1 MMLLVKIEH
10 EPIMQFSV
18 WRSARRKIIMNK
30 RSILFVALS
39 IPVAAAAVWGCL
51 LSVSNG
57 PSEDAMTKAKNYSNG
72 RFTNSEATTV
82 MKPGTTWDSTYR
94 FLFEKGKDRE
104 PSGPLPLAAVKH
116 FEEKAAPSGI
126 LFAWLGHAG
135 VFLEIAGKRVLVDPM
150 FSERASFFS
159 WAGPR
164 RFQPSPIQAKDLP
177 ALDAVLIS
185 HDHYDHLDKR
195 SVLDLVKKTSSFHV
209 PRGVGAI
216 LERWGVPKP
225 KIREYAWWDEQVVG
239 GLTIAAVP
247 ARHFSGRGLFDR
259 DKTLWCSWVV
269 ISGNQRVYH
278 SGDTGMTSQ
287 FREIGEKYGPFDV
300 AFIKIAAYHE
310 NWPDIH
316 LNPEQ
321 AIEAFGS
328 LRGRIMVPIH
338 WGTFSLSTHS
348 WHEPIERLVKA
359 ADRNKAKIITPMMGE
374 IVDPSSYENR
384 YWWRQIMGQSEEHP

>member
-1 MMLLVKIEH
+1 MIQCNCTFGKADLSMSKRMLL
-10 EPIMQFSV
+10 
-18 WRSARRKIIMNK
+18 
-30 RSILFVALS
+30 LVAGL
-39 IPVAAAAVWGCL
+39 ITLAAAVVWGCHARAL
-51 LSVSNG
+51 DPV
-57 PSEDAMTKAKNYSNG
+57 PSEDEMRKAKNFSNG
-72 RFTNSEATTV
+72 RFTNSEPTMV
-82 MKPGTTWDSTYR
+82 MKPGKTWESTYR
-94 FLFEKGKDRE
+94 FLFEGGRDRE
-104 PSGPLPLAAVKH
+104 PSRPLPVAAIDNLEETAAV
-116 FEEKAAPSGI
+116 SG
-126 LFAWLGHAG
+126 LRFAWLGHAG
-135 VFLEIAGKRVLVDPM
+135 VFLAIQGKRVLVDPM

-164 RFQPSPIQAKDLP
+164 RFQPAPVRAQDFP

-195 SVLDLVKKTSSFHV
+195 SVLDLVEKTSSFHV
-209 PRGVGAI
+209 PLGVGGI
-216 LERWGVPKP
+216 LTRWGVPRS
-225 KIREYAWWDEQVVG
+225 KIREYAWWDEHVSD

-269 ISGNQRVYH
+269 MSGNQRAYH

-287 FREIGEKYGPFDV
+287 FHEIGEKYGPFDI

-321 AIEAFGS
+321 AIGAFVS

-338 WGTFSLSTHS
+338 WGTFNLSTHS

-359 ADRNKAKIITPMMGE
+359 AEKNHAKIITPMMGE
-374 IVDPSSYENR
+374 LVDPAGHENQ
-384 YWWRQIMGQSEEHP
+384 YWWRQIMDLSEQHH